1 MSESQ
6 TITISDSAARR
17 INEVMKTEASGTM
30 LRVSVSGGGCS
41 GFQYIFGIDKDRL
54 LVTVSIGACGPK
66 KKARAPAQVIKAAD
80 EALYRAKQGG
90 RNRVST

>member
-30 LRVSVSGGGCS
+30 LRTIIAGLSGPPTA
-41 GFQYIFGIDKDRL
+41 GIRL
-54 LVTVSIGACGPK
+54 K
-66 KKARAPAQVIKAAD
+66 R
-80 EALYRAKQGG
+80 G
-90 RNRVST
+90 R